1 MKAGDYMVHVFLEK
15 VKEINIPEGATSVD
29 PMVTVET
36 LGQKQF
42 SSAKDDV
49 GGVGEVTYGE
59 HIFLEAK
66 NIDKEKA
73 EGSKIVLKLMDKGMF
88 KDCLIGEFEF
98 DLSFIY
104 LKKDHVMLHQ
114 WIALSNP
121 HGDNWADIS
130 CYMKVSISVSVTGDE
145 QVEIKEEEEEPEDVK
160 VIMSPALNPSF
171 YQIKIR
177 IFAGE

>member
-73 EGSKIVLKLMDKGMF
+73 EASKITLKLMDKGMF

-114 WIALSNP
+114 CS
-121 HGDNWADIS
+121 
-130 CYMKVSISVSVTGDE
+130 
-145 QVEIKEEEEEPEDVK
+145 
-160 VIMSPALNPSF
+160 
-171 YQIKIR
+171 
-177 IFAGE
+177 